1 MSAEPVPAGARPP
14 THTLFDSATTYRI
27 TPAESAAPPP
37 PVQAVLFDFVN
48 TLFQMIEAPDWLR
61 LVAADTGRPGALDD
75 PARAAA
81 VVADLATAYQRPDV
95 LAAQVG
101 RDRSMTA
108 HRDAMLAWFAAVPFL
123 HGHEAAAHA
132 RMIDAGSWRPY
143 PDTAPV
149 LRALRERG
157 IRAGVVS
164 DIAWDIRVF
173 ADRHGLDG
181 LIDAWALSF
190 EAGREKPDP
199 ELFRKACADL
209 GTDPRA
215 TLMVGDNPA
224 RDGGAAAAGLRC
236 YILPAEHRTGDR
248 GLGPVLDLVGP
259 R

>member
-1 MSAEPVPAGARPP
+1 MSAEPVPTGARPSM
-14 THTLFDSATTYRI
+14 HTLFDSATAYGI
-27 TPAESAAPPP
+27 GGVESAAPPP
-37 PVQAVLFDFVN
+37 PIQAVLFDFVN
-48 TLFQMIEAPDWLR
+48 TLFQMIEVADWLR

-75 PARAAA
+75 PAAAEA

-108 HRDAMLAWFAAVPFL
+108 HRDAMIAWFAAVPFL
-123 HGHEAAAHA
+123 RGHEPAAHA

-149 LRALRERG
+149 LRTLRERG
-157 IRAGVVS
+157 LRVGVVS

-173 ADRHGLDG
+173 ADRHGLGG

-199 ELFRKACADL
+199 ELFRKACAGL
-209 GTDPRA
+209 GADPRA

-236 YILPAEHRTGDR
+236 YILPAEHRTGER
-248 GLGPVLDLVGP
+248 GLRAVLDLIGP